1 MTGKEAYRIW
11 APEGGKWSGWVRP
24 VPFLAAET
32 ASRAY
37 LDFYSAV
44 PAAEYV
50 DEAWAGA
57 AVIVDLPGTESVR
70 EGIALAKAG
79 YRPVPIYNGT
89 VEQQGARAAAD
100 NQSVGK
106 ALVMSTA
113 ELAQIEISGDAL
125 PAFLTDSGRRN
136 RFRMEHSLFD
146 NSWDIYPQDL
156 PSAEYF
162 QKNEIRKIIVIG
174 DEISADLKKILYGFQ
189 KKKMEIFLAER
200 YGIPKRAVLHR
211 PIRRIGD

>member
-1 MTGKEAYRIW
+1 MTGREAYRIW
-11 APEGGKWSGWVRP
+11 APAGGRWSGWVRP

-37 LDFYSAV
+37 LDFHAAV
-44 PAAEYV
+44 PAADYL
-50 DEAWAGA
+50 DETWAGA
-57 AVIVDLPGTESVR
+57 AVIVDLPGAESVR

-106 ALVMSTA
+106 ALVMSA
-113 ELAQIEISGDAL
+113 EELARTEIRQDAL

-136 RFRMEHSLFD
+136 RFRMEPSLFD
-146 NSWDIYPQDL
+146 NSWDVYPQDL

-162 QKNEIRKIIVIG
+162 QKNGIRKIIVIG
-174 DEISADLKKILYGFQ
+174 DEISGDLKKILYGFQ

-200 YGIPKRAVLHR
+200 YGVPKKVILHR
-211 PIRRIGD
+211 PIRWKKD